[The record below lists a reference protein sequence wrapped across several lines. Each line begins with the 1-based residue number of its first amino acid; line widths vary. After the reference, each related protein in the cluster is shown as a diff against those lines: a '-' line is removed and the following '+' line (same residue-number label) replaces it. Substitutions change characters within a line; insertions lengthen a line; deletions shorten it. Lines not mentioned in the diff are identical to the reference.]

1 MERIP
6 GVDLVSHQTWFGGRF
21 QQEPKVFFMQNPV
34 EPEIF
39 LSMFPEF
46 ILPQEQKQKWLQTRT
61 GAIVG
66 RKTAERFHWKVGDKV
81 PIFTPLWRTAD
92 GKQTWEF
99 DLVGIFDGKAKNT
112 DTMSLFFRY
121 DYFDEARPFAKGQVG
136 WYTVRVKDPSQAAQV
151 AKLIDEEFLNS
162 DYETKTAPE

>member
-81 PIFTPLWRTAD
+81 PIFTPLWRTGEA
-92 GKQTWEF
+92 KKAVKAYWFAFFEE
-99 DLVGIFDGKAKNT
+99 KAKHP
-112 DTMSLFFRY
+112 DPLS
-121 DYFDEARPFAKGQVG
+121 FAKK
-136 WYTVRVKDPSQAAQV
+136 RAQQNQIPRFV
-151 AKLIDEEFLNS
+151 CHRQFS
-162 DYETKTAPE
+162 